1 MDRYKFPY
9 QSVSAKTGSNIEELF
24 YLTLEMIVSKQIE
37 EKSMMKKKSQK
48 AVNRVQEDRNEDD
61 EAKTDRGP

>member
-24 YLTLEMIVSKQIE
+24 YLTLEIIVTKQAE
-37 EKSMMKKKSQK
+37 EKNAFKKRTSEKK
-48 AVNRVQEDRNEDD
+48 DFYKRPVEE
-61 EAKTDRGP
+61 

>member
-24 YLTLEMIVSKQIE
+24 YLTLEMIVSKQME
-37 EKSMMKKKSQK
+37 EKKIMKKKIHEKKGTIS
-48 AVNRVQEDRNEDD
+48 RV
-61 EAKTDRGP
+61 